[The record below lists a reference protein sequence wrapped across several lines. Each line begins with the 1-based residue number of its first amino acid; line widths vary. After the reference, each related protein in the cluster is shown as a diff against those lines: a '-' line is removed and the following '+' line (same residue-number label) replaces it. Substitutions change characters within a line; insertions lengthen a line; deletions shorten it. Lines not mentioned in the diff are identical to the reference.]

1 MTKNSQKGFALVTA
15 LLVLLMMTIMGIA
28 MVNRSTLNTNMSL
41 EYDRSS
47 HVLFAAEAGIE
58 HARRYLENQTSQNLY
73 PTNSLGPLTA
83 VPGNNCLADYQDG
96 IGGAGAGQFN
106 TLSKDAGQYAFR
118 FPPSQ
123 SSDTLN
129 MNTSCSN
136 ENASQNTNP
145 NFRRMDCELDLAN
158 DSTISNAEINF
169 FKTFGFSY
177 YIFEEGQESSSA
189 ATSSAGTGEIGSSQ
203 SYSGSKTQTT
213 YYYRVI
219 SCGAQVDWNGT
230 AATGSLK
237 QLNTVEARIKLT
249 K

>member
-1 MTKNSQKGFALVTA
+1 MNKNSQKGFALVTA

-41 EYDRSS
+41 EYDHSS

-58 HARRYLENQTSQNLY
+58 HARRYLEQQTLQNLY

-96 IGGAGAGQFN
+96 IGGSGGAQYN
-106 TLSKDAGQYAFR
+106 TLSKDAGKYAFR
-118 FPPSQ
+118 FPSSQ
-123 SSDTLN
+123 SADVLN
-129 MNTSCSN
+129 MSTSCSN
-136 ENASQNTNP
+136 ENTNQNTNP
-145 NFRRMDCELDLAN
+145 NFRRMACELDLAN
-158 DSTISNAEINF
+158 DSTVSSDETKF

-177 YIFEEGQESSSA
+177 YILEEGQESSSA
-189 ATSSAGTGEIGSSQ
+189 STSSAGTGEIGSSQ

-219 SCGAQVDWNGT
+219 SCGAMVRWNGT
-230 AATGSLK
+230 DATAGLK
-237 QLNTVEARIKLT
+237 QLKTLEARIKLT